1 MDSGDIASNALKY
14 PLTNFKKVLIVGI
27 LTILSSLIIPGFLV
41 LGYLFKIIKES
52 LEGSSELPD
61 FNDWTSIFTDGLKV
75 FVVLFIYTFIPF
87 ILILLGIWKAILPM
101 LTIPGAGSILYT
113 SFSPELFGGVV
124 SVGLGL
130 LVVVSFFIPVA
141 LARMV
146 QENRLSSAFKFK
158 EITRKIREIGWVDY
172 LIWYVVMLIVLG
184 VVYFISS
191 FLVFPLLVG
200 IIIVP
205 LIILPYLGIFSARS
219 VALMYGYEDEGKKY
233 YRKR

>member
-1 MDSGDIASNALKY
+1 MDSGDITSNALKY

-87 ILILLGIWKAILPM
+87 ILILLGIWNAVLPM
-101 LTIPGAGSILYT
+101 LTVPGAGSLLNT
-113 SFSPELFGGVV
+113 SFSPELFGGVA
-124 SVGLGL
+124 SAGLGL
-130 LVVVSFFIPVA
+130 FVVVSFFIPVA
-141 LARMV
+141 LASMV
-146 QENRLSSAFKFK
+146 QENRLNSAFKFK

-219 VALMYGYEDEGKKY
+219 VALMYGYEDEGNEY